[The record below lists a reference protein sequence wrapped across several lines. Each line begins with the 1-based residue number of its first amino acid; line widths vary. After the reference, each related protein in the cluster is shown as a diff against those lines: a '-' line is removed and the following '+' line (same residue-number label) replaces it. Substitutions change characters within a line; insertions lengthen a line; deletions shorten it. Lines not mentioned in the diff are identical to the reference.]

1 MNQAEILDEDK
12 TIQLWQ
18 YYKANK
24 GIEARN
30 EIVLQY
36 TSLVRK
42 IVLRFKGS
50 YSNFGQLDDMVN
62 QGIIALIDAVEK
74 FDPDMGNKFETFASL
89 KIKGAIIDF
98 MRKQDWVP
106 RNQRNLS
113 KELDEVYNELYSER
127 GYEPTKLEMAER
139 MGVSLPH
146 LDKIL
151 QQRHN
156 SIILSYEEAINEKM
170 MIASPLIINESDK
183 DSPES
188 GLLYDELKGKLMEAI
203 DQLNERERLVVSL
216 YYYENLK
223 LKEIAE
229 VLSITESRVS
239 QIHSAAIIKMK
250 NRLNNY

>member
-1 MNQAEILDEDK
+1 MYSAEVNDDDK
-12 TIQLWQ
+12 LLRLWDG
-18 YYKANK
+18 YKRNK
-24 GIEARN
+24 SIEARN

-36 TSLVRK
+36 TNLVRK

-113 KELDEVYNELYSER
+113 KELDEIYNELYAER
-127 GYEPTKLEMAER
+127 VYEPTKQEMADK
-139 MGVSLPH
+139 MGVTLPN

-170 MIASPLIINESDK
+170 MIASPLIVNDSDK
-183 DSPES
+183 ETPET
-188 GLLYDELKGKLMEAI
+188 GLLYDELKEKLMEAI
-203 DQLNERERLVVSL
+203 DQLNEKERLVVSL

-229 VLSITESRVS
+229 VMSITESRVS